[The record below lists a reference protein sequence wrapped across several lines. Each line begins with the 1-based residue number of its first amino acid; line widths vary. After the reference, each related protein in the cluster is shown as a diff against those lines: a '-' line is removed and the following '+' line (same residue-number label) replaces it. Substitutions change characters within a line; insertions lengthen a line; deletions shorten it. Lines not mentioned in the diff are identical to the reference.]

1 MLYELSTIAI
11 AMYCSFYRNLYLE
24 ETKSIS
30 RSRHTI
36 LAKRKEIYQH
46 AKVIMLWVN
55 SMLGSQEHVFH
66 LCLYNFKNNLH
77 LRMPYCTLYVENDR
91 WQKQLSNDGFN
102 GGINT

>member
-1 MLYELSTIAI
+1 MTDKRARMLYELSTIAI

-46 AKVIMLWVN
+46 AKVIYAMGQLDARLSRTCVP
-55 SMLGSQEHVFH
+55 LVF
-66 LCLYNFKNNLH
+66 
-77 LRMPYCTLYVENDR
+77 
-91 WQKQLSNDGFN
+91 
-102 GGINT
+102 I